1 MGNIVSYKDIGKE
14 VFLERKDINDTLIKN
29 KQNHRN
35 LSPEP
40 KLSALLSARDQSP
53 AFGKRILNYYDKF

>member
-29 KQNHRN
+29 KQKHRN

-40 KLSALLSARDQSP
+40 KLSSLLSARDQSP
-53 AFGKRILNYYDKF
+53 AFG